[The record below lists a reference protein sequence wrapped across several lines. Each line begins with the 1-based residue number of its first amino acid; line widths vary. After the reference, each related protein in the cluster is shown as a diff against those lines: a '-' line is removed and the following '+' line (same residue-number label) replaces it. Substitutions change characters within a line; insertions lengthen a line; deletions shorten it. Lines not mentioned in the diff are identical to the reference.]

1 MPLLWDRSC
10 TSLGGCPDG
19 TRCAQATQSALV
31 CDTGLIRDMVEPR
44 LAAWTSAA
52 MIHGRSFGAD
62 YPILYIGLLIT
73 ALLAVVRGPCI
84 VPRRHARRADTG
96 TLVVVVQLVAP
107 GSTSP
112 CSSAAAAATAAS
124 ETSCGLVSPPPTT
137 HRHPLALPPPKVRI
151 PCQQAPVVAG
161 GVGVATG
168 GFAEDG

>member
-73 ALLAVVRGPCI
+73 AMLAVVRR
-84 VPRRHARRADTG
+84 PRIAPATTRAELTREPLFFCCCCDWQYIPALFCCRCCHRCLREELRIG
-96 TLVVVVQLVAP
+96 Q
-107 GSTSP
+107 
-112 CSSAAAAATAAS
+112 
-124 ETSCGLVSPPPTT
+124 PPPP
-137 HRHPLALPPPKVRI
+137 PLSLSLPPPEH
-151 PCQQAPVVAG
+151 PYPLPTGSGAG
-161 GVGVATG
+161 RRRG
-168 GFAEDG
+168 GGDRRSR